1 MAKIQKRSYLYH
13 IQIKYPNIM
22 YRLILTAIL
31 FLMLPANSQAE
42 KTNFFVIPVRG
53 EISAATQRTLK
64 KGLEEARM
72 AKADFVIIHINTYGG
87 AVDAADSMR
96 SALLRYEIPTAAF
109 IDNQAVS
116 AGALISIA
124 CDSIYMRTGST
135 IGAATVVNQTGE
147 PMPDKYQ
154 SFMRAMMRSTAQAN
168 GRNPLIAEA
177 MVDPSVSVP
186 GIVDST
192 KVLSFTMEEAI
203 ANGYCEGKAESL
215 DEVASMVT
223 DGENYTMEK
232 QRVTAL
238 DNIISFFLKP
248 FIQGLLLMLIIGG
261 IYFEMQSPGIGFP
274 SAAALL
280 GAILYFSPLY
290 LEGMAENWELIVF
303 ILGILLIMAE
313 IFIIPGFGVA
323 GISGIILTVTGL
335 SFAMIDNDLFYMKG
349 EYNFLVIIKPLSI
362 VLLSGFSSLVLSIWL
377 AGRLIPGRSFSA
389 LALNTKLDSGKGFV
403 SVDGALDH
411 LTGKFGTAQS
421 SMRPSGKI
429 EIEGKWYE
437 ATMEIGMAV
446 KGDRLVVTRCEGGRL
461 YCEHLPQ

>member
-1 MAKIQKRSYLYH
+1 
-13 IQIKYPNIM
+13 M
-22 YRLILTAIL
+22 YRLILTALLIL
-31 FLMLPANSQAE
+31 LLPANSQAE
-42 KTNFFVIPVRG
+42 KRDIFVIPVKG

-64 KGLEEARM
+64 KGLEEART

-135 IGAATVVNQTGE
+135 IGAATVVNQSGE

-168 GRNPLIAEA
+168 GRNPLVAEA
-177 MVDPSVSVP
+177 MVDPSVIVP
-186 GIVDST
+186 GLDDST

-203 ANGYCEGKAESL
+203 ENDYCEGKAESL
-215 DEVASMVT
+215 DEVALMIT
-223 DGENYTMEK
+223 EGDIYKIEK

-238 DNIISFFLKP
+238 DKIISFFLKP

-313 IFIIPGFGVA
+313 IFVIPGFGVA

-389 LALNTKLDSGKGFV
+389 LALNTKLDSGKGYV
-403 SVDGALDH
+403 SVDGSLDH
-411 LTGKFGTAQS
+411 LTGKNWNC
-421 SMRPSGKI
+421 PKLN
-429 EIEGKWYE
+429 
-437 ATMEIGMAV
+437 ATI
-446 KGDRLVVTRCEGGRL
+446 R
-461 YCEHLPQ
+461 

>member
-13 IQIKYPNIM
+13 ILIKYPNIM

-31 FLMLPANSQAE
+31 ILMLPVKSLAE
-42 KTNFFVIPVRG
+42 NRNIFVIPVKG
-53 EISAATQRTLK
+53 EINAATQRTLK
-64 KGLEEARM
+64 KGLDDAKI

-96 SALLRYEIPTAAF
+96 SALLRYNIPTAAF

-177 MVDPSVSVP
+177 MVDPSISVP

-203 ANGYCEGKAESL
+203 TYGYCEGRAESI
-215 DEVASMVT
+215 DEVAVMISEG
-223 DGENYTMEK
+223 DLYTIKK

-248 FIQGLLLMLIIGG
+248 YIQGILLMLIIGG
-261 IYFEMQSPGIGFP
+261 IYFELQSPGIGFP

-313 IFIIPGFGVA
+313 IFVIPGFGVA

-389 LALNTKLDSGKGFV
+389 LALNTKLDSGKGYV
-403 SVDGALDH
+403 SVDGSLDY
-411 LTGKFGTAQS
+411 LTGKIGTAQS

-446 KGDRLVVTRCEGGRL
+446 KGDRLVVTRSEGGRL

>member
-1 MAKIQKRSYLYH
+1 VTGVQ
-13 IQIKYPNIM
+13 
-22 YRLILTAIL
+22 TC
-31 FLMLPANSQAE
+31 
-42 KTNFFVIPVRG
+42 
-53 EISAATQRTLK
+53 
-64 KGLEEARM
+64 
-72 AKADFVIIHINTYGG
+72 
-87 AVDAADSMR
+87 
-96 SALLRYEIPTAAF
+96 ALSDL
-109 IDNQAVS
+109 
-116 AGALISIA
+116 
-124 CDSIYMRTGST
+124 
-135 IGAATVVNQTGE
+135 
-147 PMPDKYQ
+147 
-154 SFMRAMMRSTAQAN
+154 
-168 GRNPLIAEA
+168 
-177 MVDPSVSVP
+177 
-186 GIVDST
+186 
-192 KVLSFTMEEAI
+192 
-203 ANGYCEGKAESL
+203 
-215 DEVASMVT
+215 
-223 DGENYTMEK
+223 

-238 DNIISFFLKP
+238 DKIISFFLKP

-313 IFIIPGFGVA
+313 IFVIPGFGVA

-389 LALNTKLDSGKGFV
+389 LALNTKLDSGKGYV
-403 SVDGALDH
+403 SVDGSLDH
-411 LTGKFGTAQS
+411 LTGKIGTAQS

-446 KGDRLVVTRCEGGRL
+446 KGDKLVVTRSAGGRL
-461 YCEHLPQ
+461 YCEG

>member
-1 MAKIQKRSYLYH
+1 
-13 IQIKYPNIM
+13 M
-22 YRLILTAIL
+22 YRIILTVLAAL
-31 FLMLPANSQAE
+31 LMPIVSSGESNR
-42 KTNFFVIPVRG
+42 FFVIPVKG
-53 EISAATQRTLK
+53 EINAATQRTLS
-64 KGLEEARM
+64 KGLEEAKL

-87 AVDAADSMR
+87 AIDAADSMR
-96 SALLRYEIPTAAF
+96 SALLRYQIPVIAF

-135 IGAATVVNQTGE
+135 IGAATVVNQSGE

-177 MVDPSVSVP
+177 MVDPKVSVP

-203 ANGYCEGKAESL
+203 TNGYCEGRAESL
-215 DEVASMVT
+215 DEVAMAVSAGVVYKI
-223 DGENYTMEK
+223 DK
-232 QRVTAL
+232 QRVTTL
-238 DNIISFFLKP
+238 DKIISFFLKP
-248 FIQGLLLMLIIGG
+248 YIQGLLLMLIIGG
-261 IYFEMQSPGIGFP
+261 IYFELQSPGIGFP
-274 SAAALL
+274 SAAAII
-280 GAILYFSPLY
+280 GSVLYFSPLY

-313 IFIIPGFGVA
+313 IFVIPGFGVA

-377 AGRLIPGRSFSA
+377 AGRLIPGRSFSG
-389 LALNTKLDSGKGFV
+389 LALNTSLSSSKGYV
-403 SVDGALDH
+403 SVDGSLDH
-411 LTGKFGTAQS
+411 LVGKIATAKS

-437 ATMEIGMAV
+437 ATMEIGMAGT
-446 KGDRLVVTRCEGGRL
+446 GDKLIVIRAGGGRL

>member
-1 MAKIQKRSYLYH
+1 
-13 IQIKYPNIM
+13 M
-22 YRLILTAIL
+22 YRLILTALLIL
-31 FLMLPANSQAE
+31 LLPANSQAE
-42 KTNFFVIPVRG
+42 KRDIFVIPVKG

-64 KGLEEARM
+64 KGLEEART

-135 IGAATVVNQTGE
+135 IGAATVVNQSGE

-168 GRNPLIAEA
+168 GRNPLVAEA
-177 MVDPSVSVP
+177 MVDPSVIVP
-186 GIVDST
+186 GLDDST

-203 ANGYCEGKAESL
+203 ENGYCEGKAESL
-215 DEVASMVT
+215 DEVAVMIT
-223 DGENYTMEK
+223 EGDIYKIEK

-238 DNIISFFLKP
+238 DKIISFFLKP

-313 IFIIPGFGVA
+313 IFVIPGFGVA

-389 LALNTKLDSGKGFV
+389 LALNTKLDSGKGYV
-403 SVDGALDH
+403 SVDGSLDH
-411 LTGKFGTAQS
+411 LTGKIGTAQS

-446 KGDRLVVTRCEGGRL
+446 KGDKLVVTRSAGGRL

>member
-13 IQIKYPNIM
+13 ILIKYTNIM

-31 FLMLPANSQAE
+31 FLMLPAKSQAE
-42 KTNFFVIPVRG
+42 NRNIFVIPVKG

-64 KGLEEARM
+64 KGLEEARL

-96 SALLRYEIPTAAF
+96 SALLRFEIPTAAF
-109 IDNQAVS
+109 VDNQAVS

-177 MVDPSVSVP
+177 MVDPTVSVP

-215 DEVASMVT
+215 DEVSAMLNR
-223 DGENYTMEK
+223 GEIYTIKK

-313 IFIIPGFGVA
+313 IFVIPGFGVA

-389 LALNTKLDSGKGFV
+389 LALNTKLDSGKGYV

-411 LTGKFGTAQS
+411 LTGKIGTAQS

-446 KGDRLVVTRCEGGRL
+446 KGERLVVTRCAGGRL